1 MLYIGVYFVFEETLD
16 MQNKRSSRKVK
27 FAKEI
32 ESDSVDELYSNSD
45 VECQEINGCYD
56 SLFVQLTDTCRHL
69 IHVQRQ
75 QFTCIANCLVCGEKC
90 SNILARSDMKKLKKA
105 KHSKNIFLLL
115 KTHLNTD
122 IVSSLFMFTVARSIG
137 FIVFEVI

>member
-1 MLYIGVYFVFEETLD
+1 

-32 ESDSVDELYSNSD
+32 ENGDFFDELYSNSD
-45 VECQEINGCYD
+45 VEYQEINGCYD
-56 SLFVQLTDTCRHL
+56 TLCVLSADTCRHL

-90 SNILARSDMKKLKKA
+90 SNILARSDIKKLKKLDHS

-122 IVSSLFMFTVARSIG
+122 IVSSLFMFTFARSIG
-137 FIVFEVI
+137 SIVLEVI